1 MIYQIEY
8 RLAVLSFIENG
19 GSKVEASRLFKVS
32 RETIYRWLSLD
43 DLKPKPAS
51 PFRRRKIDKSAL
63 CHHVARHPDMFVH
76 ERAVHFGVH
85 QSSMSRALAR
95 FGLIKKKRSAMS
107 NGTR

>member
-8 RLAVLSFIENG
+8 RLAVLSFIKDG

-43 DLKPKPAS
+43 DLKPKPPS
-51 PFRRRKIDKSAL
+51 RFRRRKIDKSAL
-63 CHHVARHPDMFVH
+63 RRHVTSYPDMFVH
-76 ERAVHFGVH
+76 ERAVHFSVH

-95 FGLIKKKRSAMS
+95 LGLIKKKHSAMS
-107 NGTR
+107 NVTR

>member
-8 RLAVLSFIENG
+8 RLAVLSFIKDG

-51 PFRRRKIDKSAL
+51 PFRHRK
-63 CHHVARHPDMFVH
+63 HVARHPDMFVH